1 MDFGG
6 WKNGLNCPKIKR
18 DATNCWTSLL
28 ESKYAADPWV
38 QDQMQRKL
46 TLERFQKENPGF
58 DLVDQKSL
66 GTTQRVDQ
74 ISQTLRNDFYCLAFL
89 CVVDPGRCWQLNA
102 ADDVKDETSD
112 VYS

>member
-1 MDFGG
+1 MSFRI
-6 WKNGLNCPKIKR
+6 L
-18 DATNCWTSLL
+18 
-28 ESKYAADPWV
+28 V
-38 QDQMQRKL
+38 L
-46 TLERFQKENPGF
+46 TLVE
-58 DLVDQKSL
+58 QKSQ
-66 GTTQRVDQ
+66 GTTRRADQ